1 MRVLVT
7 GGAGFIGSHV
17 AQGYL
22 THGHEV
28 WIVDD
33 LSSGK
38 ESNIPEGAT
47 FVRISIEDPGLQRV
61 FDDAGGFD
69 LVNHHAAQINVR
81 VSVADPAKDARINV
95 IGFLNVLEAVRRQG
109 RGRVVF
115 ISSGGVVYGEPD
127 LVPTP
132 ETQPKLPL
140 SPYGVTKLAGE
151 FYLQYYHRVHGLEYV
166 ALRYS
171 NVFGPRQDPEGEA
184 GVVAI
189 FSTRLLAGQELH
201 IYGDGE
207 QTRDY
212 VFVGDLVRANLMLSE
227 MPLPSGNGLDS
238 VAFNVG
244 TGVATSVIDLANVL
258 EEVSGRR
265 SGRSFLPPRD
275 GELRHSTLD
284 TAKIRALGWSPQVTL
299 HEGLGE
305 TFGWIAA
312 REQEKGGAA

>member
-1 MRVLVT
+1 
-7 GGAGFIGSHV
+7 
-17 AQGYL
+17 
-22 THGHEV
+22 
-28 WIVDD
+28 
-33 LSSGK
+33 
-38 ESNIPEGAT
+38 
-47 FVRISIEDPGLQRV
+47 
-61 FDDAGGFD
+61 
-69 LVNHHAAQINVR
+69 
-81 VSVADPAKDARINV
+81 
-95 IGFLNVLEAVRRQG
+95 
-109 RGRVVF
+109 
-115 ISSGGVVYGEPD
+115 
-127 LVPTP
+127 
-132 ETQPKLPL
+132 
-140 SPYGVTKLAGE
+140 
-151 FYLQYYHRVHGLEYV
+151 
-166 ALRYS
+166 
-171 NVFGPRQDPEGEA
+171 
-184 GVVAI
+184 
-189 FSTRLLAGQELH
+189 LH